1 MAITDAVAA
10 RRRQVM
16 LAAGLRWQAH
26 SEQRESNEAAL
37 SEPGTQ
43 PLASPMN
50 QARFDGRQD
59 SFAQAAIL
67 RAQGRLPVFIERKIG
82 PTLDF
87 MSGAPSDA
95 ARNAGKPVARIVSTV
110 DPHLQ
115 AQGFASGFLVAPG
128 LLLTNWHVFPD
139 VASAAGTGANFGYEQ
154 GDQGILIGTTFA
166 IQADRFFVSDE
177 TLDFALVAIA
187 PKSVTGDSL
196 DDLGMLTPSE
206 AVAKILVG
214 QPIEIIQYPDG
225 GPKEYATRNN
235 RVVEIL
241 DEGFLHYETDTLEGS
256 SGSPAFS
263 ESWELVA
270 LHHGGVPEVKD
281 GKIMATDGQPWTQ
294 DMGDDAVH
302 WVSNEG
308 IRMSAIIRALTKV
321 QIADPTQAA
330 MLKTFLAS
338 TTDPADDIN
347 HVLNAPAVQPAA
359 PASSIGRES
368 MPLPDNLP
376 ANVSMTFTG
385 PVTINVYGTPPSGLP
400 DAAPV
405 ELAAEKTLRFDPDYH
420 DREGYKPDFLGG
432 GLIVPVPGIAP
443 SRLTE
448 MFQQDGAA
456 VVLPYHHYSLAMNQ
470 SRRLT
475 MWTAMNADYDPATR
489 GKGGRGS
496 FGTDKWVL
504 DPRIPATVQMQEK
517 DIYGPAGQVDRGHI
531 VRREDNAWGTTPDEI
546 EFANSDTFHWTNCT
560 PQHAAFNRPTPPSKQ
575 YQDTKGLWGQFE
587 DYIQSALQGG
597 DTRACIL
604 AGPILSPDD
613 PKVDLGAGPLQLPI
627 DFWKVVAVAD
637 HDAGGQ
643 STLRVYGFVLSQKDV
658 VDRFGIEFA
667 PGQYARYAKSL
678 AEIAQRAGLVFDP
691 VLLQAEAAGGFSD
704 TPTTS

>member
-1 MAITDAVAA
+1 
-10 RRRQVM
+10 M

-26 SEQRESNEAAL
+26 AGERASNEAAL

-50 QARFDGRQD
+50 QARFDGRQN

-95 ARNAGKPVARIVSTV
+95 ARKAGKPVARIVSSV

-139 VASAAGTGANFGYEQ
+139 VASAARTGANFGYEQ
-154 GDQGILIGTTFA
+154 GDQGILLGSTFA
-166 IQADRFFVSDE
+166 IQAERFFVSDE
-177 TLDFALVAIA
+177 TLDFALVAVA
-187 PKSVTGDSL
+187 DTSTAGDRL
-196 DDLGMLTPSE
+196 DDLGMLVPSE

-225 GPKEYATRNN
+225 GPKQWAIRNN
-235 RVVEIL
+235 RLIGIL

-263 ESWELVA
+263 EAWELVA
-270 LHHGGVPEVKD
+270 LHHGGVPEIKD
-281 GKIMATDGQPWTQ
+281 GKIMATDGQPWTE

-308 IRMSAIIRALTKV
+308 IRMSAIVRALTKV
-321 QIADPTQAA
+321 QIADPAQAKI
-330 MLKTFLAS
+330 LSDLLAS

-359 PASSIGRES
+359 PDQPIGAES
-368 MPLPDNLP
+368 MPLPDTLP
-376 ANVSMTFTG
+376 SSVAMTFTG
-385 PVTINVYGTPPSGLP
+385 PVTINIHGAPPALSDTP
-400 DAAPV
+400 PV

-420 DREGYKPDFLGG
+420 DREGYNPAFLGG
-432 GLIVPVPGIAP
+432 GLVVPAPTVDP
-443 SRLTE
+443 SRLAE
-448 MFQQDGAA
+448 MLQQDGQ
-456 VVLPYHHYSLAMNQ
+456 VTVLPYHHYSLAMNQ
-470 SRRLT
+470 ARRLN
-475 MWTAMNADYDPATR
+475 MWTAMNADYDPASR
-489 GKGGRGS
+489 AKGGRSS

-504 DPRIPATVQMQEK
+504 DPRIPAAAQMQEK

-531 VRREDNAWGTTPDEI
+531 VRREDNAWGATPDEI

-560 PQHAAFNRPTPPSKQ
+560 PQHAAFNRPTPPTKQ
-575 YQDTKGLWGQFE
+575 YQGTKGLWGQFE
-587 DYIQSALQGG
+587 DYIQSNLQCG

-604 AGPILSPDD
+604 AGPILAADD
-613 PKVDLGAGPLQLPI
+613 PKVDLGAGALQLPI
-627 DFWKVVAVAD
+627 DFWKVVVVAD
-637 HDAGGQ
+637 HDAGGA
-643 STLRVYGFVLSQKDV
+643 STLRAYGFILSQKDV

-667 PGQYARYAKSL
+667 PGQYARYAKPL

-691 VLLQAEAAGGFSD
+691 ILLQAEVADGFSD
-704 TPTTS
+704 TPASG